1 MTLPDINGN
10 EIDIDGYE
18 HIVTYENYW
27 VRGMIPQYSEVVVEF
42 KDGREISLGKF
53 NTQLELYNFLDEICA
68 RTGFIHPR
76 DYYKRNDPPETSPE
90 ERFLAIEK
98 YYIDTYGEEFYRKY
112 LEPYMFHQT

>member
-10 EIDIDGYE
+10 EINIDGYE
-18 HIVTYENYW
+18 HIFAKEHYW
-27 VRGMIPQYSEVVVEF
+27 VRGMIPQYHEVVVEF

-53 NTQLELYNFLDEICA
+53 NTKLELYNFLDEICA
-68 RTGFIHPR
+68 RMGFKHPR
-76 DYYKRNDPPETSPE
+76 DHYKGEESPE